1 MTEPDGPRGPSPA
14 DPRPRRVRIAR
25 RLGAVAAVL
34 LVVLV
39 AATVRLQAVDRLRID
54 YDEDDYL
61 RAGQLYAEAI
71 RTGDWAAFTDSNYRP
86 EHPPLAKIAFGV
98 VLAALPAAPLV
109 ADAPTTAD
117 PVKSLPEPQ
126 LTAARLTSATFGVL
140 EVAAIAL
147 VDPLGGLF
155 LAIHTWTA
163 KYTSQVMLEA
173 LPALL
178 SVLTVLSYLAW
189 KRRWLSRRAPPAS
202 VDAARAAPDDVVAAV
217 AAAAAAAAPA
227 SALGLRRA
235 ERRLPAVPV
244 TSWLVLSAVFLGLTA
259 AGKYLHVAAGVAVLL
274 DMLWVR
280 WGAGATL
287 PRPRRALSAV
297 AAPFGWGL
305 LAVAVFVAASPY
317 LWPDPVGR
325 VLDSLLYFGRYANTA
340 PEVASAGFPMWMPF
354 VWLMTNDLTNGV
366 YVVTLDVFITLLA
379 IVGIG
384 RLWRR
389 ERTWVLWLAVAL
401 VFLILWPTKWPQYI
415 LVLTAPLSLA
425 AAQGFRGVVVEPA
438 RRWVGRLRAGEV
450 RRPRMDR
457 RSLRDLR
464 SAAPWLV
471 PGLIVLGI
479 IALFPLIYQAAMS
492 LTDFTSLSIR
502 DGIRGGVWR
511 EVAGGL
517 TGQVPAIDYQPFGT
531 QAASTRVQFAGFSLL
546 WDVFRGGVADLLV
559 FTILWTVSS
568 VALQASLGVGVAL
581 LLARRGIRFRGLWRT
596 IYILP
601 WAIPEFIGAL
611 IWFRIWEPTN
621 GWIALFFG
629 TDIGW
634 QERPETALAVQ
645 LMAATWIG
653 WPLVFLAA
661 TAGLALVPREML
673 EAARIDGA
681 GSWRTFRSVLFPLLV
696 PLVVPALVV
705 RALLAFNQF
714 YLFYVLQGPNA
725 TAAAASFFMFSPTA
739 GGLFA
744 VSAALNVFAVVI
756 LMLGL
761 GWFVQ
766 RQRVGEVTYA

>member
-1 MTEPDGPRGPSPA
+1 M
-14 DPRPRRVRIAR
+14 R
-25 RLGAVAAVL
+25 RLVAVGAVVVVILIAAGVRVAAV
-34 LVVLV
+34 
-39 AATVRLQAVDRLRID
+39 DRQKID
-54 YDEDDYL
+54 YDEDDYM
-61 RAGQLYAEAI
+61 RAGQLYAAAI
-71 RTGDWAAFTDSNYRP
+71 RSGDWAAFTQTNYRP
-86 EHPPLAKIAFGV
+86 EHPPLAKIAFGI
-98 VLAALPAAPLV
+98 VLAALPPAPLV
-109 ADAPTTAD
+109 PEAPTTAD
-117 PVKSLPEPQ
+117 PAKSLPEPQ
-126 LTAARLTSATFGVL
+126 LAAARLTAATFGVL
-140 EVAAIAL
+140 EVAALAL

-155 LAIHTWTA
+155 LAVHTWTV

-178 SVLTVLSYLAW
+178 SVLTVLAYLAW
-189 KRRWLSRRAPPAS
+189 KRRWLSLRAPPAS
-202 VDAARAAPDDVVAAV
+202 LDAIGAVPGV
-217 AAAAAAAAPA
+217 AAAASSVDAAGALPDSVAAEAAAPVA
-227 SALGLRRA
+227 VPERA
-235 ERRLPAVPV
+235 ARRLPAVPL
-244 TSWLVLSAVFLGLTA
+244 TTWLVLSAVFLGLTA
-259 AGKYLHVAAGVAVLL
+259 AGKYLYVAAGVAVLI
-274 DMLWVR
+274 DMVWVR
-280 WGAGATL
+280 WRAGDGM
-287 PRPRRALSAV
+287 PRPRRAWAAA
-297 AAPFGWGL
+297 AAPLGWGL

-325 VLDSLLYFGRYANTA
+325 VLDSLLYFQHYANTA

-354 VWLMTNDLTNGV
+354 VWLMTNDLANGV

-425 AAQGFRGVVVEPA
+425 AAQGFRVVVLEPA
-438 RRWVGRLRAGEV
+438 RRAIGRLRVGEV

-464 SAAPWLV
+464 GAAPWLL
-471 PGLIVLGI
+471 PGLLVLGVI
-479 IALFPLIYQAAMS
+479 LLFPLIYQAAMS

-531 QAASTRVQFAGFSLL
+531 QAGSTRVQFAGFSLL

-559 FTILWTVSS
+559 FTLLWTISS
-568 VALQASLGVGVAL
+568 VALQAILGIGVAL
-581 LLARRGIRFRGLWRT
+581 LVARRGIRFRGLWRT

-611 IWFRIWEPTN
+611 VWFRIWEPTN

-634 QERPETALAVQ
+634 QDRPETALAVQ

-661 TAGLALVPREML
+661 TAGLALVPPEML

-681 GSWRTFRSVLFPLLV
+681 GAWRTFRSVLFPLLV
-696 PLVVPALVV
+696 PLVVPALIV

-714 YLFYVLQGPNA
+714 YLFYVLQGPNS
-725 TAAAASFFMFSPTA
+725 TAAAASFFVFSPTA

-744 VSAALNVFAVVI
+744 VSAALNVFAVVV
-756 LMLGL
+756 LTVCL

-766 RQRVGEVTYA
+766 RQRAGEVTYV